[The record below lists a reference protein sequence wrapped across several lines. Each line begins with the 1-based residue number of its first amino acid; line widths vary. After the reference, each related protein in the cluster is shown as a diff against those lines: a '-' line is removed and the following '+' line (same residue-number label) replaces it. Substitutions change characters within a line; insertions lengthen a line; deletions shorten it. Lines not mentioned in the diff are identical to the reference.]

1 MESSDDESEE
11 NPAEAEERQMSFWET
26 VAFHENQA
34 ENQAGASFIHSGTV
48 RAGSLYPVRPTPR
61 WPLPAI
67 RLADRVVPVSR
78 HRPITPIQPSSIE
91 YRLGHFALHE
101 GCGPRALAVIHD
113 MLVSD
118 LHYEVR
124 EGLCSQAMLASH
136 CRLICARFDA
146 LRRGVR
152 RAVDEGEDVVW
163 VCEPVYGDA
172 VNPRVRPDRE
182 HSGQANSAPV
192 ASQPTYGARRRNIV
206 QTIRPEPY
214 DVLDTRRL
222 DALAYSSRRN
232 PVP

>member
-11 NPAEAEERQMSFWET
+11 YPAELSIRQMSFWDT

-34 ENQAGASFIHSGTV
+34 GTV
-48 RAGSLYPVRPTPR
+48 RAGSVYPVRPTPG
-61 WPLPAI
+61 WPRAAI
-67 RLADRVVPVSR
+67 SLADRVVPAGR
-78 HRPITPIQPSSIE
+78 HGPIQPSSIE

-101 GCGPRALAVIHD
+101 GWGPRALALMHD

-146 LRRGVR
+146 LRRAVR